1 MLSLHV
7 LDDLSYGQGHDSHG
21 TDRHILGGGKEL
33 GEGVSAVIGVEMEA
47 ETHTIDG
54 DADEG

>member
-7 LDDLSYGQGHDSHG
+7 PDDLRYCQGHDSHG
-21 TDRHILGGGKEL
+21 TDRDIFGGGKEL
-33 GEGVSAVIGVEMEA
+33 GGINAVIEIKMEA
-47 ETHTIDG
+47 GTHTIDG